1 MPLKDA
7 IEIMTHTDAPRDIK
21 DLTRSALAQWLQAR
35 GAAPYRAAQ
44 IQRWI
49 YRGQVDDFAAMTDL
63 AAPLRLDLAQGF
75 RHQRLDLL
83 DTVRSA
89 DDSCKYLFGLQD
101 GRRIESVLMPER
113 DHYTLC
119 ISSQVGCPLACR
131 FCLTGH
137 TGFERNLTAGE
148 ILSQVRDVRYRLPDP
163 EKLTNIVFMGM
174 GEPLA
179 NYEHVVAAIETL
191 TDSEAGLGLA
201 ARRITLS
208 TAGLADRLPQL
219 GRDTRVNLAISL
231 NAVDNDT
238 RSRLMPVNRT
248 YPLEQL
254 LEACRHYPLPRG
266 RRITFE
272 YILLQGIND
281 RPEDAR
287 RLCRLLRPIKAKIN
301 LIPFNEHPGCDFR
314 RPPEETVR
322 RFQRELLERHFTA
335 VVRVS
340 KGQDISAAC
349 GQLYAGRRLG
359 DPVAETPAV

>member
-1 MPLKDA
+1 
-7 IEIMTHTDAPRDIK
+7 MTQANPRRDIK
-21 DLTRSALAQWLQAR
+21 DLSRSELTQWLHER
-35 GAAPYRAAQ
+35 GAAAYRAAQ

-63 AAPLRLDLAQGF
+63 GKTLRLDLENGF
-75 RHQRLDLL
+75 QHQRLELL
-83 DTVRSA
+83 DTIRSA
-89 DDSCKYLFGLQD
+89 DGSCKYLFGLQD
-101 GRRIESVLMPER
+101 GRRIECVLMPER

-119 ISSQVGCPLACR
+119 ISSQVGCPLACS
-131 FCLTGH
+131 FCLTGR
-137 TGFERNLTAGE
+137 TGFERNLTIGE
-148 ILSQVRDVRYRLPDP
+148 ILSQVRDVRYRLSDP

-179 NYEHVVAAIETL
+179 NYDHVVAAIGTL

-208 TAGLADRLPQL
+208 TAGLAERLAHL

-238 RSRLMPVNRT
+238 RTRLMPINRT

-254 LEACRHYPLPRG
+254 LEACRNYPLPRG

-272 YILLQGIND
+272 YILLHGIND

-314 RPPEETVR
+314 RPPEEAVR
-322 RFQRELLERHFTA
+322 QFQQALLDRHFTA
-335 VVRVS
+335 VVRIS

-359 DPVAETPAV
+359 NPTPETRPA